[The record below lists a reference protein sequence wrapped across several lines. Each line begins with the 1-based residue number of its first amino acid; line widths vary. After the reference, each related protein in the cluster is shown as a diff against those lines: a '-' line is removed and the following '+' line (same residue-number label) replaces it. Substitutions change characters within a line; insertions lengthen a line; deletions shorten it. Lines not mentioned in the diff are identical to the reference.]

1 MNTTDGQRY
10 DGKLTAENRR
20 KQKYQTMKKH
30 STGGIHF
37 DAYTTMEAI
46 SPSRYMAL
54 ITLISRGQI
63 LAIS

>member
-1 MNTTDGQRY
+1 
-10 DGKLTAENRR
+10 
-20 KQKYQTMKKH
+20 MKKH